1 MDIDGLGEKQV
12 ATLQEKGLVTTAADF
27 YRLTPEQLVELE
39 GYGELSAQRTVENIE
54 RSKEQGLERLL
65 FAVGLE
71 EVGEITGRNLAARF
85 RSMQAL
91 MDASAESIEETPG
104 IGTKMSEII
113 HDQLADPRMRELID
127 DLRGQGVV
135 MELEGPPPGDGPL
148 SGKTIVLTGSLPD
161 LTREEATKR
170 VLAAGG
176 RVTTGVSKKTDYVVA
191 GESPGSKLEKAERLG
206 VPVLN
211 EAGLLDLLAG

>member
-39 GYGELSAQRTVENIE
+39 GYGELSAQRTVENIQ

-113 HDQLADPRMRELID
+113 HDQLADPQMRELID

-148 SGKTIVLTGSLPD
+148 SGKTVVLTGSLPD

-206 VPVLN
+206 VPVLD